1 MQIRKCLAIIA
12 ILVVAVLLVPS
23 MAMPE
28 SEADSQQEVSIR
40 IGTFLDLDLENIVLD
55 MGTQPGASDV
65 RYSIAESRVMSN
77 IDGVSERIITATM
90 SESTDSIWVTIEKG
104 TGYNSTYTK
113 VEEGKAYLWLSDYKK
128 TADGTLTHT
137 DRNGIISTITYVDN
151 PEQDGVTITGIKSG
165 SPTHIAFSD
174 YIVLDDESIHITVV
188 NEGSD
193 FNPSRPNRAWF
204 AINQIESIALV
215 NVEAGGMICANQTL
229 GTYSDSGFEDTIKN
243 AIIWNSSIGKNFAR
257 YSSLNCMEVLDA
269 NLAGGVGSVVQS
281 TEFTIYVGGELLG
294 SKVDLHT
301 GNENAKIQNLAIV
314 VIEDDVDFRNV
325 LNNVSRSYLD
335 DCDLIFNSDVESIYS
350 YDSSGQSVF
359 SDISSVTILSKGC
372 SIGDYSF
379 SDSYGSVSMNFDGI
393 LNDVGKQGL
402 TNVEFGNGSIV
413 VEGNIGEGSFSE
425 SNVQNITIRGG
436 TSISSKA
443 FSGCTDLQSVTLSS
457 DELVTIAADAF
468 DRTGNSGVILYIDDS
483 IKDKLGQDW
492 ITPIF
497 SIQQNVFGKDAI
509 LTVALPYGD
518 GTDATLVSV
527 QKVPED
533 YIICSITVDEK
544 KYTITEIS
552 AGAFRNLH
560 GIESVTVPATVEKV
574 GDYAFAGCS
583 IETLRVESGS
593 SAEWGTGVFDGC
605 RGLTTVTGIKSVGD
619 YMFNG
624 CVSLSHFGE
633 TSELNEQS
641 GVVNL
646 QGVTSIGESA
656 FSRCTSVERIEN
668 SGSVTSL
675 GRNAF
680 SGCSSLTEG
689 FFAVS
694 QNVPEGAYQMTG
706 LTSVN
711 VSGMDVYGSAFR
723 GCVSLGSITVDAS
736 TTFGAGAFA
745 DCESLSTITGSI
757 TGLSNSLFSGC
768 SSLTTLPT
776 VTAKTIP
783 ASAFESTAITAVDL
797 SGYTEI
803 GTGAFQGCTSL
814 TSVTNCPLD
823 GFSDSV
829 FRGCTSL
836 TSIGFS
842 DVKGWSGVKSIG
854 SYALAGT
861 QVDMKDEDLSL
872 ESVGNHALEGI
883 TLKTLTLGS
892 ESKDIAIKNGAFAN
906 TNIGTLN
913 LYGHSYERTTS
924 TTDFVEAFSNASIGT
939 VNVHTDSIEDFLFS
953 GSKVVNVELTKQTAI
968 GSSAFQNS
976 TSLEDI
982 DFSNVSSIGGDA
994 FNGCASL
1001 GKNWNVPLDLSGFDS
1016 VVGFQNC
1023 TSLKS
1028 IKLKDGCSV
1037 GTNAFN
1043 GCTSLSSIE
1052 NASKIRTLG
1061 TSAFQGCTSLT
1072 SLDLTGAE
1080 SISTSAFQGCTGL
1093 TSVTV
1098 SDTCDLSPT
1107 AFDDVTIVTGLHPI
1121 SVGTGPDGTTINV
1134 FCLGDGTNGWRL
1146 IYGAEGIETLTIT
1159 EGMNIT
1165 TIGREAFRYSD
1176 TLKSVVLSP
1185 NVAQIQ
1191 DYAFGDCA
1199 NLESVVMN
1207 VRNGTES
1214 SDLTAI
1220 GSSAFANCGKLVTIG
1235 IPGTDNVLPKSISS
1249 IGTSGNA
1256 FANCTSLETIVLP
1269 DGIGKIP
1276 STTFRGCTSL
1286 TEVTIPDSVTS
1297 IDSRAFLNSGLT
1309 SVTIPD
1315 GVMIGEQAF
1324 MGCDRLETVIFAGP
1338 SDVTLAKEAFR
1349 GCTSLTTIEG
1359 SEYITSIKDG
1369 VFTGAGLTEIEFS
1382 KHVQVGRTAFNNCA
1396 ELSYVRFGGG
1406 ADVGIQAFTNCE
1418 KLADVVFAGPS
1429 TIDREAFANCI
1440 TLGYSEG
1447 EEGTENHVLDL
1458 TGVTSI
1464 GSAAFLDCAVL
1475 SSITL
1480 PNTLTSLAVD
1490 AFRGCTS
1497 VETLTATEG
1506 GAYTS
1511 ADNVVYTSGGR
1522 EVAMFLPSAT
1532 SVVIGGSVDSIA
1544 GFDDSSGRYVS
1555 GETTALS
1562 ILPNLETITVEEGNI
1577 RFAEGSGI
1585 LRLHDGTIV
1594 SVPCNISSDGSLEVS
1609 GFTAI
1614 AQYAFNGVNVV
1625 DLVLD
1630 GPCDVMPKAF
1640 VNCDAL
1646 VSITVSAGD
1655 EEKVYFDLSS
1665 LYSDSESWA
1674 VESLYIGAGTVV
1686 LTGSTASVRNATV
1699 NAKNRLTVPSNAFS
1713 EGNKLVSVTLYS
1725 EDMSLGDKTI
1735 SNASKLES
1743 VVVAAGSID
1752 AGRILSGC
1760 NTAVKIYLDCDS
1772 LTPDCL
1778 DGSIYSELY
1787 ISPGMVDTWDDKI
1800 NEEET
1805 FKGYIHYDPESGV
1818 LGTVSG
1824 STDIFVQTDLAGVE
1838 VTLNNGKN
1846 GFTVATEDH
1855 HAPSDLVVKVNG
1867 TEVTAT
1873 GGTYNLTSAGQQMTI
1888 IAVEERVDLGEWYTV
1903 SFDTGCSLV
1912 VSPVKVSSGHTLL
1925 KSMIPIP
1932 QRAGFTFEGWYTDS
1946 DLETEYKGNDIHDSQ
1961 WAINSN
1967 TVLYAKWTSLG
1978 NYLDVDDS
1986 AGTFYIVDSD
1996 GGLSVFDASKFN
2008 QGGMSSGA
2016 TLTFVPR
2023 IGYSL
2028 TDIRVDGTADV
2039 TVSDGTVTVSGISG
2053 YVCIVPE
2060 VKYVSHATD
2069 LEYVVEQ
2076 DTPRPAEDLILAWD
2090 YDGGKVVQTGMTWS
2104 GMPSVPL
2111 IVDDCVYVQVNDSI
2125 VCLDSRTGDV
2135 LNQVDTGASST
2146 DFYHYLGY
2154 GGGYIL
2160 DYTSMK
2166 VYTEGLEE
2174 VCKIPAGIKYA
2185 IWYDGYFYGITGNF
2199 GGATA
2204 GSAVRMSPE
2213 SVGADGCMSMEKV
2226 SSSYV
2231 NPMQHLYG
2239 TTSAPLIVDED
2250 GSAVMYYISTNGS
2263 SIYINALSLKDGSYG
2278 YKHLEGL
2285 TGFYLDDGWLTYY
2298 EGHIYMTAYTVGLF
2312 GTSDASGNAVI
2323 AYFDA
2328 ASPGEISGVDVE
2340 TVDLGHNSLTSAFV
2354 IQNGRGYVNITVGGQ
2369 SSKGF
2374 FQAYNIGEDGKPE
2387 LASEIASRAS
2397 HGSIVASTYNYDP
2410 VAKSG
2415 EVYIYL
2421 LNYSSSQYLTIFTD
2435 VCENGSWTLSDVS
2448 SSKPLEPGF
2457 GSQAVRVGT
2466 DGQLIFY
2473 NDSGKI
2479 YCYGSPSFTSEF
2491 GFVVDQEDTAE
2502 VKSGNGV
2509 ADDAFEAFEDAV
2521 ADAFSSRSASYDATA
2536 GTVTVSGETYNVFYF
2551 DDTEGASTIR
2561 SAAGLDESAF
2571 GKIRSFFLTAQ
2582 AEQDIDLDKKWYG
2595 TPGND
2600 EGTGSS
2606 GGLSIS
2612 DTTIDMRTENVE
2624 GSDLPYQYQL
2634 AVTGAGDAT
2643 VKWASSNTD
2652 VAIVDASGFVTAR
2665 SVGQA
2670 VVTATVV
2677 TDGRSST
2684 VSCVVYVTETSTLDM
2699 IGNPGFF
2706 GEPVSSVQRF
2716 EVVFDWGV
2724 DGVDDEVTY
2733 GTVGQIIMTPSA
2745 GTEDEG
2751 PESTSDTV
2759 TKEGYRFGG
2768 WSFNGKTYEGGSE
2781 FVITGSGTVNA
2792 IWLKEGVAV
2801 VDVTVSV
2808 GGTEVTDSSRIEL
2821 TVGGAAVVDTVLV
2834 PEGSGHV
2841 EIVSSNDRIVS
2852 YDGGS
2857 LRAKAPGEVTVT
2869 ITVTSASAQ
2878 DPIVMEFT
2886 VVVSAPAID
2895 VSADKTT
2902 MYVGESGQIKV
2913 VIGGEDVTSASTFET
2928 DDASILTVDQT
2939 GKYTAVSKGTA
2950 TIRVAYNGSEAE
2962 LRISVNGVGSI
2973 TISGYS
2979 QNMSV
2984 GDTSRLT
2991 ATTNPAGVGVTW
3003 SSSNPTVVSVDSSG
3017 YIHAVSEGFA
3027 IITATAN
3034 DGSGTSGTCTIMVS
3048 AVKAESVEINRSSLT
3063 LTVGGTQTLKAT
3075 VEPDD
3080 AANKTVVWSYSNPQ
3094 VASVSSAGVVTAI
3107 APGTAVITVT
3117 TVDGSLTDSCTVTVQ
3132 GEVSSIV
3139 LDRTVV
3145 SLKVSETSKL
3155 GATTAPQEGAKITW
3169 KSSDTKVVSVSA
3181 DGTIRGVSPGTAT
3194 ITATCGDVSATCTVT
3209 VYGESEVVDKGT
3221 VDNPD
3226 GTKTNTTEETIDA
3239 GDSTVVK
3246 TTETTT
3252 DADGNVQGT
3261 EISITATTDGSRTE
3275 TNVTVITDSA
3285 GNSTAESTTTVP
3297 ATVTTSNGRQ
3307 TITVSLTDVTAA
3319 AEQISSIAAATGQD
3333 VIPTVVI
3340 DIGSSQQ
3347 ETVSSTLTITEGAM
3361 SAIAAN
3367 PGTQVRVDTGVGSI
3381 QMSGEVVSEM
3391 AGMGGDVRVSV
3402 TQVFESDLTD
3412 VQTSAVAGASV
3423 FSLTAT
3429 AGSEQIHQ
3437 LGGTATVRLPHSLD
3451 GGKAE
3456 DVRVYYMDDAGQLV
3470 EHACKY
3476 DEESGTVEFK
3486 TTHFSYFVVSNGSL
3500 IDGGSGAS
3508 SDDDDGIQTLLTVTV
3523 GLLAVLIAMMG
3534 VGMYLA
3540 FVRGRP

>member
-1 MQIRKCLAIIA
+1 
-12 ILVVAVLLVPS
+12 
-23 MAMPE
+23 MPE
-28 SEADSQQEVSIR
+28 SDAEDQQEISIR
-40 IGTFLDLDLENIVLD
+40 IGTFLDVDLENIVLQI
-55 MGTQPGASDV
+55 GTQPETNDV
-65 RYSIAESRVMSN
+65 KYEEIESMSVSN
-77 IDGVSERIITATM
+77 IDGVSERIVTVGVSGSHDQT
-90 SESTDSIWVTIEKG
+90 WVTVGKG
-104 TGYNSTYTK
+104 DGYNCTYTT
-113 VEEGKAYLWLSDYKK
+113 VEDGKAYLWLGNYS
-128 TADGTLTHT
+128 TGSEGTVIHT
-137 DRNGIISTITYVDN
+137 DSDGAVSTIKYKDSGS
-151 PEQDGVTITGIKSG
+151 DGVTITEITST
-165 SPTHIAFSD
+165 SPAEVGFSD
-174 YIVLDDESIHITVV
+174 YIVLDQETIHVSLVEHDYGGNFTNTSKGWFGINQLEKVAFVNVKTNGWICGYLGPMDAHQAYWPDEGKETTLTDAVLWNSDIGNFFARTSHITNLEIVDCKL
-188 NEGSD
+188 GS
-193 FNPSRPNRAWF
+193 
-204 AINQIESIALV
+204 
-215 NVEAGGMICANQTL
+215 NVASLLQSNSLTIILGGTL
-229 GTYSDSGFEDTIKN
+229 DGSKN
-243 AIIWNSSIGKNFAR
+243 AISPADVANHKLKNIDVVVTGNSPDYRNYLA
-257 YSSLNCMEVLDA
+257 MV
-269 NLAGGVGSVVQS
+269 NLATFKSTGISGGHGDTVNLIFDETVCSIPDYTSSYGFSYIDRVTVLSDYCDIGDYALSSTSTQDAPAITIEKVGSVGNHAF
-281 TEFTIYVGGELLG
+281 EN
-294 SKVDLHT
+294 SKLS
-301 GNENAKIQNLAIV
+301 AS
-314 VIEDDVDFRNV
+314 V
-325 LNNVSRSYLD
+325 LE
-335 DCDLIFNSDVESIYS
+335 IA
-350 YDSSGQSVF
+350 
-359 SDISSVTILSKGC
+359 
-372 SIGDYSF
+372 
-379 SDSYGSVSMNFDGI
+379 
-393 LNDVGKQGL
+393 
-402 TNVEFGNGSIV
+402 
-413 VEGNIGEGSFSE
+413 GNIGDCAFSKVSTLDE
-425 SNVQNITIRGG
+425 VVVTAG
-436 TSISSKA
+436 TEIGSKA
-443 FSGCTDLQSVTLSS
+443 FQQCTNLISVTLSS
-457 DELVTIAADAF
+457 DELKTIAKDAF
-468 DRTGNSGVILYIDDS
+468 DSNGNSGVLLYIDES
-483 IKDKLGQDW
+483 IKDSLGQSW

-497 SIQQNVFGKDAI
+497 SVQQDVFGEDAI

-533 YIICSITVDEK
+533 YTIGSITVDGKE
-544 KYTITEIS
+544 YTIAEIS

-560 GIESVTVPATVEKV
+560 GIESVTVPATVMKV

-583 IETLRVESGS
+583 IETLTVESGS
-593 SAEWGTGVFDGC
+593 SAVWGTGVFDGC
-605 RGLTTVTGIKSVGD
+605 KGLITVTGITSVGD

-624 CVSLSHFGE
+624 CVSLSYFGE

-656 FSRCTSVERIEN
+656 FSGCTYVEKIEN
-668 SGSVTSL
+668 SGSVASL

-680 SGCSSLTEG
+680 SGCSSLTTG
-689 FFAVS
+689 FFAV
-694 QNVPEGAYQMTG
+694 NKTVPEGAYQMTG
-706 LTSVN
+706 LTSVD
-711 VSGMDVYGSAFR
+711 VSGMNVGSSAFR
-723 GCVSLGSITVDAS
+723 GCVSLGSITVNES

-745 DCESLSTITGSI
+745 DCESLSTISGNI
-757 TGLSNSLFSGC
+757 AKLSNSLFSGC
-768 SSLTTLPT
+768 SSLATLPT
-776 VTAKTIP
+776 VTTKTIP
-783 ASAFESTAITAVDL
+783 ASAFESTAIATVDL

-814 TSVTNCPLD
+814 TSVTNYPLD

-836 TSIGFS
+836 SSIGFS

-854 SYALAGT
+854 SYALAGIS
-861 QVDMKDEDLSL
+861 VNMKDVDLTL

-892 ESKDIAIKNGAFAN
+892 ASKDIAIKNGAFAN
-906 TNIGTLN
+906 TTIGTLN

-924 TTDFVEAFSNASIGT
+924 TTDFVEAFSNASIDT
-939 VNVHTDSIEDFLFS
+939 VKVHTDSIEDFLFS
-953 GSKVVNVELTKQTAI
+953 GSKVVKVELTGQTAI

-982 DFSNVSSIGGDA
+982 NFSNVSSIGGNA
-994 FNGCASL
+994 FSGCASL
-1001 GKNWNVPLDLSGFDS
+1001 GKNWDDPLDLSGFDS
-1016 VVGFQNC
+1016 VAGFQNC

-1043 GCTSLSSIE
+1043 GCTRLSSIE

-1061 TSAFQGCTSLT
+1061 TSAFHGCTSLT

-1107 AFDDVTIVTGLHPI
+1107 AFDDVAIVTGLRPI
-1121 SVGTGPDGTTINV
+1121 PVGTGPDGTTINV
-1134 FCLGDGTNGWRL
+1134 FCLGDDTNGWRL
-1146 IYGAEGIETLTIT
+1146 VYGAEGIETLTIT
-1159 EGMNIT
+1159 EEMNIT
-1165 TIGREAFRYSD
+1165 TIGREAFRYSE

-1185 NVAQIQ
+1185 NVVQIQ

-1207 VRNGTES
+1207 VRNSTES

-1286 TEVTIPDSVTS
+1286 IEVAIPDSVTS

-1324 MGCDRLETVIFAGP
+1324 MGCDRLETVTFAGP

-1447 EEGTENHVLDL
+1447 EEDTENHVLDL

-1497 VETLTATEG
+1497 VETLTAMEG

-1522 EVAMFLPSAT
+1522 EVAMFLPSAA

-1562 ILPNLETITVEEGNI
+1562 VLPNLETITVEEGNI

-1630 GPCDVMPKAF
+1630 GPCDVMPNAF

-1699 NAKNRLTVPSNAFS
+1699 NAKNRLTVPSNAFC

-1743 VVVAAGSID
+1743 VVVAAESID

-1760 NTAVKIYLDCDS
+1760 NSAVKIYLDCDS

-1778 DGSIYSELY
+1778 DGSRYSELY
-1787 ISPGMVDTWDDKI
+1787 ISPGMATTWDDKTQ
-1800 NEEET
+1800 EDT
-1805 FKGYIHYDPESGV
+1805 FKGYIHYEPESGV

-1824 STDIFVQTDLAGVE
+1824 SDDIFVQTDLAGVE
-1838 VTLNNGKN
+1838 VKLNDDED
-1846 GFTVATEDH
+1846 GFTIATEDL
-1855 HAPSDLVVKVNG
+1855 HAPSDLAVWVNG
-1867 TEVTAT
+1867 DEVEAKD
-1873 GGTYNLTSAGQQMTI
+1873 GTYTLSSSDGQVTVITI
-1888 IAVEERVDLGEWYTV
+1888 EEREDSDEWYTV
-1903 SFDTGCSLV
+1903 SFDTGCTLV

-1932 QRAGFTFEGWYTDS
+1932 QRAGFTFEGWYTDA
-1946 DLETEYKGNDIHDSQ
+1946 DLKTEYKGNDIHDSQ
-1961 WAINSN
+1961 WAISRN
-1967 TVLYAKWTSLG
+1967 TVLYAKWTSMG
-1978 NYLDVDDS
+1978 DYLDVDDS

-1996 GGLSVFDASKFN
+1996 GYLSVFDASTFN
-2008 QGGMSSGA
+2008 KEGPDSGA

-2374 FQAYNIGEDGKPE
+2374 FQAYDIGEDGKPE

-2410 VAKSG
+2410 AAKSG

-2435 VCENGSWTLSDVS
+2435 VCEDGSWTLSDVS

-3080 AANKTVVWSYSNPQ
+3080 AANKTVVWSSSNPQ

-3209 VYGESEVVDKGT
+3209 VYGDSEVVDKGT

-3456 DVRVYYMDDAGQLV
+3456 DVRVYYMDDTGQLV